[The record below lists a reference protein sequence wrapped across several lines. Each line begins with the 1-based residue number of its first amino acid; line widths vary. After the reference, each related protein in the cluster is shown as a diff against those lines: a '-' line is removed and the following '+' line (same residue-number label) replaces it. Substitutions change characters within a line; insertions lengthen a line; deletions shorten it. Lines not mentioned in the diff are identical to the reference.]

1 MTAKKEKKK
10 GKKNINIKV
19 RLPKEL
25 PEEEA
30 LKEEDL
36 AKAAGGGISV
46 STCFSC
52 PHPGRSQS

>member
-30 LKEEDL
+30 LKE
-36 AKAAGGGISV
+36 
-46 STCFSC
+46 
-52 PHPGRSQS
+52 